1 MSLVN
6 VTSVGVKNN
15 PCKMKERIQLEI
27 VFESLQPLKQDIDWK
42 VLYCCCLDE
51 NNKPKGDPLTSASP
65 TASSSSTP
73 PSAAD
78 PSSDSSSASSANHH
92 HSSASTSDKYFHD
105 VELDSISLGP
115 IPKGTLAF
123 ELETAPPNY
132 ANMPRRALFEMHALL
147 LTGSYNGCEF
157 IRIGW
162 YVSHALDKTAEAL
175 ANTTDVMYDDDVP
188 LDEEMVMRCIL
199 TDEPRITRYP
209 IDWDIE
215 EGEKETTDVPVAT
228 EEGGVLETTEEH
240 GKQTGGE
247 VSMQLVTAIDDSK
260 LYKQQNGT
268 LMGGG
273 GGGGCLDERTDMND
287 GVGTSSSVITS
298 SSGTISSGTTSSG
311 TSDCG
316 GMDSSSR
323 GGIGGMDCEMC
334 TTTGES
340 EAGNQAFMLVGTKT
354 LPNDLTTTTPQAAQC
369 LATAAETSNDGD
381 VEMG

>member
-65 TASSSSTP
+65 TASSSSPP
-73 PSAAD
+73 PST
-78 PSSDSSSASSANHH
+78 DSSSGSSASPAPANNHPT
-92 HSSASTSDKYFHD
+92 STSTSDKYFHD

-123 ELETAPPNY
+123 ELETVPPNY

-162 YVSHALDKTAEAL
+162 YVSHALDKIAEAL
-175 ANTTDVMYDDDVP
+175 ADTTDVMYDDDVP

-215 EGEKETTDVPVAT
+215 EGEKDTPEIPTVAEDKT
-228 EEGGVLETTEEH
+228 VLEKIQEQGKHGEGGK
-240 GKQTGGE
+240 GA
-247 VSMQLVTAIDDSK
+247 MQLVMGGDVD
-260 LYKQQNGT
+260 KQPNGS

-273 GGGGCLDERTDMND
+273 GGVCSDESTSTDMSD
-287 GVGTSSSVITS
+287 GVDGTTGSSGGSSGGTSSS
-298 SSGTISSGTTSSG
+298 GGN
-311 TSDCG
+311 SDCG
-316 GMDSSSR
+316 GIDSSSS
-323 GGIGGMDCEMC
+323 GGVGGMDCEMC

-340 EAGNQAFMLVGTKT
+340 EAGNQAFMLGGVKS
-354 LPNDLTTTTPQAAQC
+354 LPNGLTTPQAAQPFVT
-369 LATAAETSNDGD
+369 TAAETSNDGD